1 MRRKVLWWCMWGIGS
16 IFWIVLTIQI
26 VFAKSETVI
35 IKSESDKTTN
45 ESIKVPP
52 TAESISVKTVSPVDS
67 LREKDDQ
74 GTEPVSEK
82 QTNKTDQI
90 NKKDDC
96 INVNTAKVDELLSLT
111 GIGPVLAQHIV
122 EFRKENGNFK
132 DASDLIKVKGIG
144 EGKLKKIRDSICF

>member
-1 MRRKVLWWCMWGIGS
+1 MRRKVLWWYMWGIGS
-16 IFWIVLTIQI
+16 VFWIVLTIQI

-35 IKSESDKTTN
+35 IKSESDKTTK
-45 ESIKVPP
+45 ESIKVPA
-52 TAESISVKTVSPVDS
+52 TAESISVKTLSPEDS
-67 LREKDDQ
+67 LQEKDDQ
-74 GTEPVSEK
+74 GTEPVSEN
-82 QTNKTDQI
+82 QTNKTVQI

-132 DASDLIKVKGIG
+132 EASDLIKVKGIG